1 LALASIER
9 IALRLYHAQVA
20 AGNRKAGLDDLRGWV
35 AKYPNSPHA
44 RTQLA
49 TALLD
54 VGDIEGAKKEFEVVA
69 QAAPKDPVLMTNLA
83 WAYFKAGDPRA
94 LTLAED
100 ALRLRP
106 GDPAISNTLGWI
118 LLQQG
123 EVARATELLAR
134 AAKGLPNE
142 PGVRYRYASG
152 LAKSGN
158 RERARVELSSA
169 LSLDKPFP
177 EREQAVALLRELNR

>member
-1 LALASIER
+1 M
-9 IALRLYHAQVA
+9 RLYHAQVA
-20 AGNRKAGLDDLRGWV
+20 AGDRKVALDDLRGWV
-35 AKYPNSPHA
+35 AKHPKSPRA

-54 VGDIEGAKKEFEVVA
+54 IGDNEGAKKEFEAIA
-69 QAAPKDPVLMTNLA
+69 QTAPTDPVLMTNLA

-106 GDPAISNTLGWI
+106 SDPAISNTLGWI

-123 EVARATELLAR
+123 DVARATELLAR

-142 PGVRYRYASG
+142 PSVRYRYASV

-158 RERARVELSSA
+158 RERARAEVSSA

-177 EREQAVALLRELNR
+177 EREEAVALLQELKR